1 MRELTVYCCPDCG
14 RYGFYQI
21 SRNAVCPICS
31 RPMTALPVSYQIFME
46 LDLEERSQLIAKQ
59 KEQPAFKA
67 APGESASGESSPC
80 NGSATNTD
88 IQKQTEAKPDAQA
101 PGTQDPDAQA
111 PGKQTPRIEKTD
123 RRTPDMQKPRKN
135 TQKTKSTP
143 KAARSSHARP
153 DGCSRETCPGTCD
166 KTCSPE
172 AFLAEREQ
180 LRQENQ
186 KLLRQKR
193 ELEHTVSWMHDM
205 IWDLTRRLHS

>member
-59 KEQPAFKA
+59 KERPAFKA
-67 APGESASGESSPC
+67 APGESASGESDPC

-88 IQKQTEAKPDAQA
+88 TQKQTEAKPDAQA

-111 PGKQTPRIEKTD
+111 PGKRTPRIEETD
-123 RRTPDMQKPRKN
+123 RRIPDMQKPRKN
-135 TQKTKSTP
+135 TQKTKCTP
-143 KAARSSHARP
+143 KAARSSHACRTAAAGKPAPEPAIKPALRRP
-153 DGCSRETCPGTCD
+153 SLPSGNSFARKIRNCCARNASWSTPCPGCT
-166 KTCSPE
+166 T
-172 AFLAEREQ
+172 
-180 LRQENQ
+180 
-186 KLLRQKR
+186 
-193 ELEHTVSWMHDM
+193 
-205 IWDLTRRLHS
+205 